1 MAQRIAI
8 AFGAGLAAA
17 VLFVV
22 SAKGTMLA
30 MFLAYFAPLPV
41 MIAALGWGH
50 SSGLVA
56 ALVGAAAIALVVD
69 PILGLIFGVAF
80 GAAGWWL
87 AYLALLAQADE
98 IGNVRWFPLGRIAS
112 WTMIVSGAM
121 AGAIVVTLS
130 LRFGSFDAAIDRFA
144 ERSGPALLHMIGAS
158 ARLSA
163 EEAMELAR
171 MMMRVMPIAAAASAM
186 LMLSVNLY
194 AAGRAVLVSQR
205 LPRPWPDV
213 AAEYRLPRSLLGAF
227 AAALVGSFF
236 GGLFGAFAWIAVSA
250 IGMAYALQGFATVHV
265 LTRGWPQRRAALFAL
280 YGVNL
285 MLTPWPLLLV
295 ALLGISDALFS
306 LRASRLGTTA
316 FPPDTNKE

>member
-17 VLFVV
+17 LLFVV
-22 SAKGTMLA
+22 SAKGTMFA
-30 MFLAYFAPLPV
+30 MLLAYFAPLPV

-50 SSGLVA
+50 ASGLIA
-56 ALVGAAAIALVVD
+56 AVVGAVVIALGVD
-69 PILGLIFGVAF
+69 PVLGLIFGIAF

-87 AYLALLAQADE
+87 AYLSLLAQTDE
-98 IGNVRWFPLGRIAS
+98 TGAVIWYPVGRIAV
-112 WTMIVSGAM
+112 WTIIVSGAM
-121 AGAIVVTLS
+121 AGAIVIS
-130 LRFGSFDAAIDRFA
+130 LAVRFGSFEAAIDQFA
-144 ERSGPALLHMIGAS
+144 ERSGPALLRMIGAG

-163 EEAMELAR
+163 AEATELAR
-171 MMMRVMPIAAAASAM
+171 VMMRIMPVAAAASAL

-194 AAGRAVLVSQR
+194 AAGRVVLLSQR

-213 AAEYRLPRSLLGAF
+213 ARVYILPRQLLGAF

-236 GGLFGAFAWIAVSA
+236 GGLFGAFAWIAVAA
-250 IGMAYALQGFATVHV
+250 IGMAYALQGFATAHV
-265 LTRGWPQRRAALFAL
+265 LTRDWPQRRAALFAL

-295 ALLGISDALFS
+295 ALLGIADALFS
-306 LRASRLGTTA
+306 LRASRPEAPRL
-316 FPPDTNKE
+316 PPNTNKE